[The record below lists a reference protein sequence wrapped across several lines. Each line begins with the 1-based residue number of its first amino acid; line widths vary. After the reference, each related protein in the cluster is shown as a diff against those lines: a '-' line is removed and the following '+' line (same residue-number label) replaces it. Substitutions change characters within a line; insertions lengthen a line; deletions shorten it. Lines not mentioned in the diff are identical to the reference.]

1 MKAWE
6 AACSSKGTVY
16 IVVPENRAYTLKPVK
31 FSGPCISSMIVFKV
45 WYKPMHVG
53 SVFIV

>member
-6 AACSSKGTVY
+6 AACSSKGTAY

-31 FSGPCISSMIVFKV
+31 FSGPCKSSMIVFKV
-45 WYKPMHVG
+45 
-53 SVFIV
+53 